1 MAKKKE
7 EIGISADLRAAM
19 NALNKTYGEGSVI
32 AINEAPNVSI
42 ERIGTGSFIL
52 DHILEG
58 GYPKRKVIEIFGDES
73 IGKSTLAWHF
83 LSQFSGPKLYI
94 DTEQSLDKEYGERI
108 GVDLNN
114 TIITQPSTIEEGL
127 DILQTLI
134 DKVDAIVF
142 DSIAEAAT
150 KKELEGELTDQDIG
164 VKAKLMSKAFRK
176 LKATEHNATIM
187 FINQVRQNPGV
198 VYGSPRVVPGGNAVK
213 FGAHLRIDLYGK
225 EAIKKGEEIIGHYM
239 NLKIV
244 KSKISTP
251 HIKCQIPLIYD
262 GRGISREQEVIDL
275 CIEKGIIEKSGSWLK
290 YNGANLAQGLE
301 NARTFLIDNPE
312 LREELE
318 QKLKA

>member
-1 MAKKKE
+1 MAKKKLE
-7 EIGISADLRAAM
+7 TGISADLKSAM
-19 NALNKTYGEGSVI
+19 DALNKTYGEGSVI
-32 AINEAPNVSI
+32 AINEALNVSL
-42 ERIGTGSFIL
+42 ERVGTGSFIL
-52 DHILEG
+52 DHVLEG

-108 GVDLNN
+108 GVDLSN

-213 FGAHLRIDLYGK
+213 FGAHLRLDLYGK

-239 NLKIV
+239 NIKVV
-244 KSKISTP
+244 KSKISIP
-251 HIKCQIPLIYD
+251 HVKCQIPLIYD
-262 GRGISREQEVIDL
+262 GRGVSREQEIIDL

-318 QKLKA
+318 QKLKT